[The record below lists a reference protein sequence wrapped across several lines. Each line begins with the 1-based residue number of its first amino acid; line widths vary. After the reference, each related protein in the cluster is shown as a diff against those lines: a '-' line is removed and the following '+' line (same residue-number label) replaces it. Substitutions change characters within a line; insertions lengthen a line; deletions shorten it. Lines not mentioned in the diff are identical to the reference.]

1 MCYLVA
7 KDRDA
12 HGYVK
17 GATAMRTLNIPVG
30 VSNFEEIRKNGYY
43 YIDKS
48 GLIGELLSRTGTKVT
63 LITRPRRFGKTLG
76 MSMLENFF
84 DIRKDSRALFEG
96 LEIARDQALCDAWM
110 NQYPTIFVSF
120 RQVDGLDFTGAYD
133 MLTWVI
139 SELYK
144 KHRYLLDSDRIGT
157 SDKEIAKQLEWGQA
171 SLKDTK
177 GSLLLLTRMMQ
188 QHYGK
193 PVILLIDEYDVP
205 VAKANSNGYYAEML
219 DVMKGLLQA
228 LKDNQALQFAVVTG
242 CLKIAK
248 ESIFTGT
255 NNFVSDTITNSRLN
269 EYFGFVQSEVD
280 QLLKDAGVTE
290 QADSIRRWYD
300 GYHFGDFDVYCPWDV
315 MNYMLELQRDPKA
328 KPISYWKNTSDNAI
342 IRSFIDYAGST
353 ITNKLEILMAGGC
366 IVQRVDENL
375 TYDYLHA
382 SEDNL
387 WSTLY
392 LTGYLTRAREA
403 DYKGEVPDGMVA
415 LMIPNAEI
423 REIFETTV
431 IRWFDDS
438 TKKWNRTALFDA
450 VWRGDSE
457 GITKEMNALLRRTI
471 SYHDYREDF
480 YHAFLAGI
488 FTGAGYMVDSNKE
501 HGEGRSDVV
510 VYDPVNARVAIFE
523 AKYTKTLENMEREC
537 DMALQQ
543 IDDRMYAA
551 EYEDDYDQILCY
563 GISFFRKR
571 CMVKIK

>member
-1 MCYLVA
+1 M
-7 KDRDA
+7 KE
-12 HGYVK
+12 
-17 GATAMRTLNIPVG
+17 MNIPVG
-30 VSNFEEIRKNGYY
+30 VSDFEEIRKNGYY

-144 KHRYLLDSDRIGT
+144 KHRYLLDSDGIGT

-280 QLLKDAGVTE
+280 QLLKDASVTE

-438 TKKWNRTALFDA
+438 TKKWNRSVLFDA

-523 AKYTKTLENMEREC
+523 AKYTKTMENLEREC

-571 CMVKIK
+571 CMVKKK

>member
-1 MCYLVA
+1 
-7 KDRDA
+7 
-12 HGYVK
+12 
-17 GATAMRTLNIPVG
+17 MRTMNIPVG
-30 VSNFEEIRKNGYY
+30 VSDFEELRKNDYY

-48 GLIGELLSRTGTKVT
+48 GLIEELLSRTGTKVT

-84 DIRKDSRALFEG
+84 DIRKNSKKLFEG
-96 LEIARDQALCDAWM
+96 LEIAKHQMLCDEWM

-144 KHRYLLDSDRIGT
+144 KHLYLLESDRINEC
-157 SDKEIAKQLEWGQA
+157 DKEIARQLIRGNA

-177 GSLLLLTRMMQ
+177 GSLMLLTRLLQ
-188 QHYGK
+188 QYYGK

-205 VAKANSNGYYAEML
+205 VAKANNNGYYKEML
-219 DVMKGLLQA
+219 DVMKGLMQA
-228 LKDNQALQFAVVTG
+228 LKDNQALRFAIITG

-255 NNFVSDTITNSRLN
+255 NNFVSDTIANSRLN
-269 EYFGFVQSEVD
+269 EYFGFVQKEVD
-280 QLLKDAGVTE
+280 QLLKDADLIE
-290 QADSIRRWYD
+290 RADCMKEWYD

-315 MNYMLELQRDPKA
+315 MNYLLELQHNPKA

-342 IRSFIDYAGST
+342 IRSFIDYAGSN
-353 ITNKLEILMAGGC
+353 ITKKLETLMAGGC

-375 TYDYLHA
+375 TYDYLHS

-387 WSTLY
+387 WSMLY
-392 LTGYLTRAREA
+392 LTGYLTRARED
-403 DYKGEVPDGMVA
+403 DYKDEIPEGMVA

-431 IRWFDDS
+431 IKWFDDS
-438 TKKWNRTALFDA
+438 AKKWNRNALFDA
-450 VWRGDSE
+450 VWNGDSD

-510 VYDPVNARVAIFE
+510 VYDSINGRVAIFE
-523 AKYTKTLENMEREC
+523 AKYTKVLNNLEAEC

-543 IDDRMYAA
+543 IDDRMYAK

-563 GISFFRKR
+563 GISFFKKR
-571 CMVKIK
+571 CMVKKK